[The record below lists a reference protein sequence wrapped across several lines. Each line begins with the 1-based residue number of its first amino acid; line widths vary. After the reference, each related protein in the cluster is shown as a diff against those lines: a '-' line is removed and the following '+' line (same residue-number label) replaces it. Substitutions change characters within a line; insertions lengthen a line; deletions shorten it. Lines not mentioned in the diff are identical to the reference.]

1 MQTNTVKKNIK
12 QEKAISYFE
21 QLEVMDMFDC
31 FEKMRA
37 ILDEAFEKKKN
48 EFSDKYKKYNEFQE
62 KIKAQ

>member
-1 MQTNTVKKNIK
+1 MTDKPTRNIK

-21 QLEVMDMFDC
+21 QLEVMDMFEC
-31 FEKMRA
+31 FEKMRG